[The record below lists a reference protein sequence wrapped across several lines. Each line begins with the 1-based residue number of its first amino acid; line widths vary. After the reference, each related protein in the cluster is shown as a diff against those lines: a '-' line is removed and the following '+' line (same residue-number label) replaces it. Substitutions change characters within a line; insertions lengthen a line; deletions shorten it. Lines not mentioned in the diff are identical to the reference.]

1 MKFYVVSKKMKKI
14 NNLPIIFLISF
25 LALTSCQSLKEGLS
39 GAKKNNSDEFLIE
52 KKNPLTKPPDYD
64 VLPDPDSEFTVEK
77 KEDIFDLKKKLGKVS
92 KSNESKSST
101 QIQNNNLEKS
111 ILEKIKK
118 N

>member
-1 MKFYVVSKKMKKI
+1 MKKI
-14 NNLPIIFLISF
+14 NNLLTIILLTSF
-25 LALTSCQSLKEGLS
+25 LTLTNCQSLKEGLS

-64 VLPDPDSEFTVEK
+64 VLPDPDTELTIDD
-77 KEDIFDLKKKLGKVS
+77 KEDNFDLKKKLGKIY
-92 KSNESKSST
+92 KNNENKSST
-101 QIQNNNLEKS
+101 QTQNNNLEKS